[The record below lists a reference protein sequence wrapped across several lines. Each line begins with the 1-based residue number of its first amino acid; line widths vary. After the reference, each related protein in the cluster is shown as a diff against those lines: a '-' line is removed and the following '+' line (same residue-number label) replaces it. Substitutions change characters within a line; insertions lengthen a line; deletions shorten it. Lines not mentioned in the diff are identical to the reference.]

1 MSAARGVTD
10 VDARTRTALIQRY
23 EDGTALLEAAL
34 AEVPREALQWSPAP
48 GKWSVHEVVCH
59 CADSETNSAMRI
71 RYLVGEDAAA
81 IQGYDQ
87 DRWAR
92 RFDYHAMP
100 LDLALDQVVMVR
112 RWTTDFI
119 RRLPD
124 AAWGRAGTHS
134 EMPGVTYTAA
144 MWLEIYAEHLEIH
157 ARQIRRNLEAWKSR

>member
-1 MSAARGVTD
+1 MDRPTCD
-10 VDARTRTALIQRY
+10 ALIQRY
-23 EDGTALLEAAL
+23 EDGPGLLEAAL
-34 AEVPREALQWSPAP
+34 AEVPREALQWRPAP

-87 DRWAR
+87 DRWAQ
-92 RFDYHAMP
+92 RFGYHAMP

-124 AAWGRAGTHS
+124 AAWDRAGSHS
-134 EMPGVTYTAA
+134 EMSGVTYTAA
-144 MWLEIYAEHLEIH
+144 MWLEIYAEHLEVH

>member
-1 MSAARGVTD
+1 MDRA
-10 VDARTRTALIQRY
+10 TRDKLIQRY
-23 EDGTALLEAAL
+23 EDGPGLLEAAL
-34 AEVPREALQWSPAP
+34 AEVPREALQWRPAP

-59 CADSETNSAMRI
+59 CADSESNSATRI

-87 DRWAR
+87 DRWAQ
-92 RFDYHAMP
+92 RFGYHAMP

-124 AAWGRAGTHS
+124 AAWARSGTHS
-134 EMPGVTYTAA
+134 EMPGTTYTAA
-144 MWLEIYAEHLEIH
+144 MWLEIYAEHLEVH